1 MLGFESPGIVLAYL
15 LTLAAALLCV
25 VYGMINW
32 NKPEVREVDREINE
46 EIDWESRDP
55 ESMEER

>member
-32 NKPEVREVDREINE
+32 NKPEVGEVDREINE
-46 EIDWESRDP
+46 EIG
-55 ESMEER
+55 

>member
-32 NKPEVREVDREINE
+32 NKPDVGEVDMEINE
-46 EIDWESRDP
+46 EIDWESHDP